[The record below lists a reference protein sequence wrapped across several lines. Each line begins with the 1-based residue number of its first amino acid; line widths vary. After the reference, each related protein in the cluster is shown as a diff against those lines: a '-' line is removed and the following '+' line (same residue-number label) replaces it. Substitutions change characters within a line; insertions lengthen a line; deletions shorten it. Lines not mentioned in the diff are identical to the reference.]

1 MAHAALESAA
11 TLADGDRMLERRARV
26 RAAELGLTVTRVRS
40 IRSPRSEAGLTERE
54 WIIAQAAAH
63 RERSREIAER
73 LGVSV
78 RTVDNHLASV
88 YRKLGISG
96 RAELEAELRERS

>member
-1 MAHAALESAA
+1 M
-11 TLADGDRMLERRARV
+11 
-26 RAAELGLTVTRVRS
+26 RAAV
-40 IRSPRSEAGLTERE
+40 
-54 WIIAQAAAH
+54 AAYRFGPGPAVVVLVVH
-63 RERSREIAER
+63 VVGGAFVVLER

-96 RAELEAELRERS
+96 RAELESELRERR